1 LFVPSPAFLASL
13 SLGNHETMKKPGPK
27 EFEFFLH
34 SWVPYDKDCHS
45 LDKK

>member
-1 LFVPSPAFLASL
+1 MK
-13 SLGNHETMKKPGPK
+13 ETKK
-27 EFEFFLH
+27 EELEFFLD